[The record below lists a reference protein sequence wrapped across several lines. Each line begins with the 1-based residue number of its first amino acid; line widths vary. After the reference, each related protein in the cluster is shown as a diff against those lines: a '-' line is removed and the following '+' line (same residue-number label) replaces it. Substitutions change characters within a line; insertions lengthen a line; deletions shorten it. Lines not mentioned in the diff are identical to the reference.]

1 MAIHDSMNS
10 DTPFWKTSREA
21 LEFMKSYLS
30 DEFVAYVEEQAE

>member
-1 MAIHDSMNS
+1 MNS